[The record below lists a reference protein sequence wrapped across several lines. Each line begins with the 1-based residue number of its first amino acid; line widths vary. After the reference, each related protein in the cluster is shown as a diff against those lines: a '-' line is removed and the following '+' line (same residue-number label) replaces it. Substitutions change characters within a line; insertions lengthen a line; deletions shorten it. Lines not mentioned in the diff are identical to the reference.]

1 MCTATLH
8 VVHIS
13 LAWAASNEVLHV
25 ETLAEKHK
33 LGELSD
39 ADMVKALEEQHVAK
53 YMYNVISSLQ
63 CLTTGNCR
71 CADSVVVF
79 SCMPRHRHRLCT
91 LERQGSPWETGS
103 MTGGPRHFE
112 NCTLEWPRRVIPP
125 GALCKNNGQRL
136 QHCLI
141 YLLPKVASYRSTSL
155 IRSTDCSVDCRG
167 CYERL
172 KTGRDRNSAQCDG
185 ALKSVCKR
193 CCAADKT
200 ADRYEG

>member
-25 ETLAEKHK
+25 
-33 LGELSD
+33 
-39 ADMVKALEEQHVAK
+39 AK

-63 CLTTGNCR
+63 CLTTGKCR
-71 CADSVVVF
+71 CADATSLRDSVQ
-79 SCMPRHRHRLCT
+79 LYAKAQAQT
-91 LERQGSPWETGS
+91 LHIGETGVP
-103 MTGGPRHFE
+103 MGDGVNDRGPRHFE
-112 NCTLEWPRRVIPP
+112 NCTLEWPRRVISP

-136 QHCLI
+136 QHCLL

-155 IRSTDCSVDCRG
+155 IRSTDCSGDCRG

-172 KTGRDRNSAQCDG
+172 KTGRDRNARSAMG
-185 ALKSVCKR
+185 R
-193 CCAADKT
+193 
-200 ADRYEG
+200 